1 MAGFGEIT
9 AKLLQDA
16 ARDTWFGFRGRG
28 VGGVG
33 LGATLGKNGSPV
45 PRTEV
50 GREVAREA
58 LVENPMDGAFP

>member
-16 ARDTWFGFRGRG
+16 ARDTFFGFRGRS

-33 LGATLGKNGSPV
+33 LGGVRKPE
-45 PRTEV
+45 TEV
-50 GREVAREA
+50 GREVVREG
-58 LVENPMDGAFP
+58 LVENPMRNAFP